1 MTLRTAVCR
10 GQISAHETDHHPFR
24 LHSRDYVAFYLP
36 AAAAARMP
44 AGYFFG
50 LLSSSP
56 CGSTHRCRANKLT
69 AGTRIPRALW
79 AAAMTSIGCR
89 AS

>member
-1 MTLRTAVCR
+1 MKPIIT
-10 GQISAHETDHHPFR
+10 PFR
-24 LHSRDYVAFYLP
+24 LHSLDYVPSYLP
-36 AAAAARMP
+36 AAAAPRMP

-69 AGTRIPRALW
+69 ACGVPEVCVPCELQR
-79 AAAMTSIGCR
+79 
-89 AS
+89 

>member
-1 MTLRTAVCR
+1 MKPIIT
-10 GQISAHETDHHPFR
+10 PFR
-24 LHSRDYVAFYLP
+24 LHSLDYVPSYLP
-36 AAAAARMP
+36 AAAAPRMP

-69 AGTRIPRALW
+69 AGTRILRAL
-79 AAAMTSIGCR
+79 
-89 AS
+89 